1 MNEIQFIFYQL
12 PDEEGRVQVVIKDDM
27 GYAEGDGT
35 VVWCGGACYQ
45 HGAIEGKTQ
54 TNETVTIC
62 NQLEYYC
69 VNSIPAFCAP

>member
-1 MNEIQFIFYQL
+1 
-12 PDEEGRVQVVIKDDM
+12 M

-35 VVWCGGACYQ
+35 VVWCGGACYQQASAHIFEEGELNKDVVVAKYATTTQ

-62 NQLEYYC
+62 NQLDYYC
-69 VNSIPAFCAP
+69 VNYAV